1 MFSTWAKALLQTGQT
16 VPVRFLFFIALVIS
30 FGSPCV
36 SLAGDFVAV
45 SNPDAPVL
53 RSVFFVLA
61 IGCCLVVIRMLNE
74 ERRSIDLE
82 FSDVLFTENMDVDFY
97 TKSRIKT

>member
-16 VPVRFLFFIALVIS
+16 PPVRFLFFIALVIS

-53 RSVFFVLA
+53 P
-61 IGCCLVVIRMLNE
+61 LVV
-74 ERRSIDLE
+74 
-82 FSDVLFTENMDVDFY
+82 VLL
-97 TKSRIKT
+97 